1 MVSAPARAFNISARR
16 IVALADEFLLLR
28 AQMSAMQRQFESV
41 LAEIAV
47 ELDAEPLS
55 TDVEAIVSQR
65 PVQQDNRSDLKRGAT
80 LGGTTSGAKAVSTAS
95 IETAGVVP
103 HLTAPH
109 AEELEAEMSDNSSD
123 ALILVRD
130 TRAVPQTAPMRA
142 DDQAQSTE
150 IDRPTNT
157 IHLHEAGNSVGGSF
171 ALAAQQE
178 AHGPASPF
186 SYNAVVLGSRREQAT
201 QKSRRATATT
211 TRRWVTATIAVVAA
225 IAAVAAGSSF
235 AML

>member
-1 MVSAPARAFNISARR
+1 MVSAPARASRISARR

-28 AQMSAMQRQFESV
+28 AQMSAMQRQFEAV
-41 LAEIAV
+41 LTEIAV

-55 TDVEAIVSQR
+55 TDVETIVSQR
-65 PVQQDNRSDLKRGAT
+65 SVQQDNRSDPKRGAT

-95 IETAGVVP
+95 IETADVVP
-103 HLTAPH
+103 HSTTPH
-109 AEELEAEMSDNSSD
+109 SEELEAEMSDNSSD

-130 TRAVPQTAPMRA
+130 IRAVPQTAPLSA
-142 DDQAQSTE
+142 DDQAQGTE
-150 IDRPTNT
+150 SDTPTNT

-171 ALAAQQE
+171 AFAGQLE
-178 AHGPASPF
+178 THGPASPF
-186 SYNAVVLGSRREQAT
+186 PYNAIALGSRREQAT

-225 IAAVAAGSSF
+225 IAAAAAGSGF
-235 AML
+235 AIL